1 MLGICLALATTAA
14 GAAAPVF
21 IPAQQVT
28 LAWSHSIEKQRWEE
42 DYAVQ
47 PGPTAHAPPVL
58 RALAGELGVAAQVG
72 TRYTAVPT
80 PDG

>member
-1 MLGICLALATTAA
+1 M
-14 GAAAPVF
+14 F

-58 RALAGELGVAAQVG
+58 RALAEVYASGDAQTKFYSDFVAAWTKVMNAD
-72 TRYTAVPT
+72 RF
-80 PDG
+80 DLL